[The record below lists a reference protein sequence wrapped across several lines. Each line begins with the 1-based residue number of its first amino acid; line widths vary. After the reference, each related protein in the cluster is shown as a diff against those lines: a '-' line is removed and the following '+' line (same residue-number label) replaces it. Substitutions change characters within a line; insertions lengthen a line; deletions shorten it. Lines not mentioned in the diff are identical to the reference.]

1 VGHAAVKYADL
12 STNRITNY
20 QFSFDRMLALT
31 GNTAPYL
38 LYAVVRIA
46 GIARKGG
53 DLEGAGSAAAGG
65 AGAAGALSFSEPQ
78 EWALIREL
86 LKLDG
91 VIAEVEAELLPN
103 RLCSY
108 LFELSQVFNRFY
120 DQVPVLKAE
129 QPARGSRLAL
139 CRLTADTLRL
149 GLGLLGIPTLERM

>member
-1 VGHAAVKYADL
+1 VGLAAVKYADL

-53 DLEGAGSAAAGG
+53 DLQADSTAAE
-65 AGAAGALSFSEPQ
+65 LSFSEPQ

-86 LKLDG
+86 LKFDA
-91 VIAEVEAELLPN
+91 VIAEVEEELLPN

-120 DQVPVLKAE
+120 DQVPVLRAE
-129 QPARGSRLAL
+129 EPVRDSRLAL
-139 CRLTADTLRL
+139 CRLTAETLKL
-149 GLGLLGIPTLERM
+149 GLGLLGIATLERM